1 MKHTAGHCIV
11 VCILFCLSTLCL
23 ASDNP
28 NVANPNAPSPS
39 FRARTNPPS
48 AGQPQRFVTRPN
60 APYETSGNDIVTG
73 NVAGMKYFRGFVPY
87 GSSYYSGA
95 YASDRGASSVS
106 DFLRRSAEPTIAD
119 RNPGRIASYYD
130 PQRAVSSFQRQTGI
144 ASFAPPSL
152 ARQMSDNLVPLESLP
167 MQTPFRPRPLSSNNQ
182 ELELLLSRQA
192 ELEKA
197 ADLDAAQRQQEPY
210 KFKSI
215 FDQTLTP
222 QEIQVLKDAAQKT
235 EPQNK
240 SKEEAKTPEQ
250 QPETADQVTADERPE
265 SAARQVLDEISSKV
279 NRDLEAAL
287 KSINP
292 DEGRALLGE
301 HKTFESLAQAKFD
314 GYIKTAETFLSQGQF
329 YKAADT
335 FALAAVWKPADARA
349 YLGQAFSLFA
359 AGEYM
364 SSAYY
369 LSRAIELD
377 ATTASRHYDLPAIT
391 GGRDVYES
399 RLTELTSWQQ
409 RSGSGELAMLMAYV
423 YWLDGKLQQAAGA
436 IRIAADTMAES
447 SATAVLKKLILPN
460 ESAGQP

>member
-1 MKHTAGHCIV
+1 MKYKAIHTIFALIFCI
-11 VCILFCLSTLCL
+11 SPLCL

-28 NVANPNAPSPS
+28 NVANPNAPGQS

-48 AGQPQRFVTRPN
+48 AGQPQRFLTRPN
-60 APYETSGNDIVTG
+60 TPYGAGGNDIVTG

-95 YASDRGASSVS
+95 YASDRGATSVS

-119 RNPGRIASYYD
+119 RNPGRVASYYD
-130 PQRAVSSFQRQTGI
+130 PQRAVSSFQRQPGA

-152 ARQMSDNLVPLESLP
+152 ARQMQENPVPLESLP

-192 ELEKA
+192 ELKEA
-197 ADLDAAQRQQEPY
+197 ADLDADQRRPEPY

-222 QEIQVLKDAAQKT
+222 QEIQMLKDTAQKT
-235 EPQNK
+235 EPQ
-240 SKEEAKTPEQ
+240 SKPKKDEANVAEQ
-250 QPETADQVTADERPE
+250 QPESTEQVPSDEHPE
-265 SAARQVLDEISSKV
+265 SAARQALDEISSKV
-279 NRDLEAAL
+279 NQDLQAAL
-287 KSINP
+287 QSINP

-314 GYIKTAETFLSQGQF
+314 GYIKTAETFLSRGQF

-335 FALAAVWKPADARA
+335 FALAAVWKPNDARA

-377 ATTASRHYDLPAIT
+377 ATTASRHYDLPAIV
-391 GGRDVYES
+391 GGRDAYES
-399 RLTELTSWQQ
+399 RLAELASWQQ

-436 IRIAADTMAES
+436 IRIAADTMTDS

-460 ESAGQP
+460 EPAAQP